1 MVPRRFLQLA
11 LALMALVAV
20 AQALGKGHGHGSST
34 KLCPIPNVKDIVCIQ
49 YLDQCHTDYDCG
61 HGETCCLVPNCGR
74 QCHPR
79 YGNPVTKP
87 GDCPAIPLFVPNC
100 SYKDQVD
107 GCHNDKQCPGNLKCC
122 FLGCSNQCTKPF

>member
-74 QCHPR
+74 QCYPL
-79 YGNPVTKP
+79 YNKPVTKP
-87 GDCPAIPLFVPNC
+87 GNCPAIPFIALNC
-100 SYKDQVD
+100 SYKEKINE
-107 GCHNDKQCPGNLKCC
+107 CLFDKQCPGYLKCC
-122 FLGCSNQCTKPF
+122 FVGCSLKCTKPL